1 MVENFVKQENAMESV
16 AKFVNL
22 VIPIEQ
28 NQLKQLKLKYNE
40 SSWNR
45 KRNC

>member
-1 MVENFVKQENAMESV
+1 MELV
-16 AKFVNL
+16 AKFANL

-28 NQLKQLKLKYNE
+28 DQLKQLKLKYYE

-45 KRNC
+45 KRNY

>member
-1 MVENFVKQENAMESV
+1 MVENFVKQENAMELV

-22 VIPIEQ
+22 VIPIEED
-28 NQLKQLKLKYNE
+28 QLKQLKLKYYE
-40 SSWNR
+40 SSRNW

>member
-1 MVENFVKQENAMESV
+1 MELV

-22 VIPIEQ
+22 VIPIEE
-28 NQLKQLKLKYNE
+28 NQLKQLKLKYYE
-40 SSWNR
+40 SSRNR

>member
-1 MVENFVKQENAMESV
+1 MVENFVKPGNAMEFL

-22 VIPIEQ
+22 VIPIGQ
-28 NQLKQLKLKYNE
+28 DQLKQLKLKYYE
-40 SSWNR
+40 SSRNR